1 MKLCHSEV
9 TSSTLEMYV
18 YHTYKHYIQKLLL
31 RELQNLDNLIFPCT
45 LIKNKG
51 SFIKGESYCE
61 TVNALKLEILSTP
74 NCLVVRKPLRI
85 SQFRE

>member
-31 RELQNLDNLIFPCT
+31 RELKNLDNLIFPCA
-45 LIKNKG
+45 LIKNEVLLNVSPIVKQ
-51 SFIKGESYCE
+51 
-61 TVNALKLEILSTP
+61 LML
-74 NCLVVRKPLRI
+74 
-85 SQFRE
+85 